1 MENLHRDDSIPLVS
15 LELIMSSY
23 FCNSVCVCVC
33 VCVVALYLRTIF
45 NRTENISVLKQLWTS
60 WSHSLHFPESSWQLI
75 HFSTGNILPPH
86 SEKRPSFLWHQ
97 WKALGGAASQRG
109 SAEHPVMKTPAQRD
123 SFLWVAITTRSMVH
137 VCCWLVKDIVSVF

>member
-60 WSHSLHFPESSWQLI
+60 
-75 HFSTGNILPPH
+75 
-86 SEKRPSFLWHQ
+86 
-97 WKALGGAASQRG
+97 
-109 SAEHPVMKTPAQRD
+109 
-123 SFLWVAITTRSMVH
+123 
-137 VCCWLVKDIVSVF
+137 